1 MNPTSAPHA
10 RRVSGAGA
18 LLAIAAATLQAQAR
32 DPMSLASGWVRESW
46 SIADGLP
53 VNSINALIQSR
64 TGYLWAATFD
74 GLVRFD
80 GVRFTVY
87 NSANSP
93 GLPSDRI
100 MSVMETRDGAL
111 WMNTEQLYLVR
122 FAKGRFTHIDESR
135 GLVAG
140 ASVIYEDPSGHVFI
154 GTDRGLG
161 RMEGDRFVPVAPDV
175 IRRRV
180 MSIVRRR
187 DGSLWVAT
195 ELDGVYRIVGSSAER
210 VIVAPAFEGDSVFT
224 LFEDPQERL
233 WISGARGVWDVPKGA
248 LAGIPTLGPH
258 PGDIQRFV
266 YLPAAGAVLGYG
278 LNGVFR
284 FDPDH
289 HVVAVDA
296 RRHQFTLA
304 APLQVLGNDSA
315 WHAIDRDLMLN
326 GHRVY
331 TLDPGPHPP
340 TMRITDL
347 LLDREGGIWLAT
359 DGMGLHRLRR
369 SVFTTYSAPEG
380 LAARN
385 AYVVARDSMD
395 ALWVGSV
402 REGTSRISP
411 DRRTIQNFTPAEG
424 YPPQVTSILQDRDGI
439 LFGTP
444 FGLHFCTV
452 PGMHCPRV
460 VSPYFDW
467 PGVYALYRTSDGR
480 LLAGTKTQVV
490 ERRDGRWT
498 PVSEWP
504 GQAPARA
511 FAETPDGAVWVGTNG
526 GGVVRCLAGHCRT
539 ITTREGLPADIIR
552 SLYVDGDGWLWIGT
566 EGRGL
571 ARLDPRRWP
580 AADERYVPKIT
591 GYATSDGLY
600 DPVVHEILE
609 DGAGRLWMNSNRG
622 IFWVR
627 RDELNAF
634 ADHRIP
640 RIHSTAYT
648 ERDGLRNRE
657 GNGGFQPAGARTND
671 GRLWFPTQDGI
682 VGVDPSRVTQG
693 REPPSVT
700 VEQVTSHGRVLE
712 ADTSLLAIRPDQRD
726 LEISYTALTFV
737 EPGNVRFRYRLEPY
751 DPDWVDA
758 GSRRT
763 AFYTRVP
770 PGHYTFKVVASQGG
784 DRWSPAAARVALSVA
799 PLFQETG
806 TAKVLL
812 GLAIALLAALAYQ
825 WRVRSLRQRGA
836 ELTALVG
843 TRTAALQRNEQQL
856 ATQNAK
862 LEQLNQMRSRL
873 FANLSHEFRTPLTL
887 ILGPLKSLLDGRHG
901 VLSREAREQGDLML
915 RNTQRLLRLINQ
927 ILDLTKLQAGSV
939 TVNRQPLDLVGFV
952 RSGTQAFAPLA
963 ERNGIALVFR
973 SALPSLTLR
982 ADPEQLEKVLL
993 NLLSNAVKFTGGGG
1007 MIDVSVGD
1015 TGGFA
1020 TISVRDTG
1028 VGIGPTDLPHIF
1040 ERFYQ
1045 ADSANTRRYEGT
1057 GIGLAL
1063 VKELVELHGG
1073 EIGVTSTPGQGTT
1086 FTVRLPLNVAGKDE
1100 TAAAPSA
1107 APSAELSELYA
1118 LESSSPDHLSQDG
1131 RGAMV
1136 EEEESVQDRTTILLV
1151 DDNPD
1156 VRAYVRSVLTP
1167 QYQVLE
1173 AGDGRAGL
1181 VLAREALPDLIVADV
1196 MMPELDGLG
1205 LGRALKSDPMTDAIP
1220 VVLLTARA
1228 ESADQIAGLEAG
1240 ADAYLVKPFDPGV
1253 LTACVSNL
1261 LAQRERLRERF
1272 RLGESAPPPTVPAA
1286 PSQLDVRLRPL
1297 VEAHLVDPEFGP
1309 EALAEAA
1316 SLSYHQLYRSLRDEL
1331 GTTPTRYIRTVR
1343 AECAAALLRQGA
1355 GSVTEIAYAVGF
1367 ESLSYFRRAFKER
1380 FDATP
1385 SDFLASEPRS

>member
-1 MNPTSAPHA
+1 MFERASRLPVAVLALAGSA
-10 RRVSGAGA
+10 
-18 LLAIAAATLQAQAR
+18 LQAQPP
-32 DPMSLASGWVRESW
+32 DPSALAAGWVRESW

-53 VNSINALIQSR
+53 INSINALIQSR
-64 TGYLWAATFD
+64 TGYVWLATFD

-100 MSVMETRDGAL
+100 LSVMETRDSAL

-122 FAKGRFTHIDESR
+122 FAHGRFTHIDESR
-135 GLVAG
+135 GLVGG
-140 ASVIYEDPSGHVFI
+140 AQMVYEDPSGQLFVG
-154 GTDRGLG
+154 GTNGLG
-161 RMEGDRFVPVAPDV
+161 RIEGDRLVPVAPDV
-175 IRRRV
+175 IRGRV
-180 MSIVRRR
+180 VDIVRRR
-187 DGSLWVAT
+187 DGSLWAAT
-195 ELDGVYRIVGSSAER
+195 ETSGVFRISGERAER
-210 VIVAPAFEGDSVFT
+210 VTVAPALDRDSLFS
-224 LFEDPQERL
+224 LFEDPEQRL
-233 WISGARGVWDVPKGA
+233 WIGAARGVWEVPKGA
-248 LAGIPTLGPH
+248 LAGIPTLGPY

-266 YLPAAGAVLGYG
+266 YLPATGAVLGYSP
-278 LNGVFR
+278 NGVFR

-289 HVVAVDA
+289 RVVPVDP
-296 RRHQFTLA
+296 RPHQFTLSV
-304 APLQVLGNDSA
+304 PLRLLGRDSA
-315 WHAIDRDLMLN
+315 WHAIGRDLMLN
-326 GHRVY
+326 GRKVY
-331 TLDPGPHPP
+331 TLDPGPNPP

-347 LLDREGGIWLAT
+347 LFDREGGIWLAT

-369 SVFTTYSAPEG
+369 SLFTTYSAPEG

-395 ALWVGSV
+395 ALWVGSLI
-402 REGTSRISP
+402 EGTSRISP
-411 DRRTIQNFTPAEG
+411 DRLTIQNFTPPRG

-444 FGLHFCTV
+444 FGIYSCSMAGMRCT
-452 PGMHCPRV
+452 RLA
-460 VSPYFDW
+460 SPYFDW
-467 PGVYALYRTSDGR
+467 PGVYALYRARDGR
-480 LLAGTKTQVV
+480 ELAGTKTQVV
-490 ERRDGRWT
+490 ERRTSGWT
-498 PVSEWP
+498 PLSEWP

-511 FAETPDGAVWVGTNG
+511 FAETPDGALWVGTNG

-566 EGRGL
+566 EGRGV

-580 AADERYVPKIT
+580 AIDDRYVPPIVAYGT
-591 GYATSDGLY
+591 RDGLY
-600 DPVVHEILE
+600 DPVVHVILE
-609 DGAGRLWMNSNRG
+609 DGDGRLWMNSNRG

-634 ADHRIP
+634 ADRRIA

-657 GNGGFQPAGARTND
+657 GNGGFQPAGAKTKD

-693 REPPSVT
+693 RKPPSVI
-700 VEQVTSHGRVLE
+700 VEQVTSSGRVIS
-712 ADTSLLAIRPDQRD
+712 ADTSRLELSPSERD
-726 LEISYTALTFV
+726 LEITYTALTFV
-737 EPGNVRFRYRLEPY
+737 EPGNVRFRYRLDPY
-751 DPDWVDA
+751 DRDWVDA

-784 DRWSPAAARVALSVA
+784 DRWTPAEATVQLSLA
-799 PLFQETG
+799 PLFRETG
-806 TAKVLL
+806 TAKLLLVL
-812 GLAIALLAALAYQ
+812 GLALLAALAYQ
-825 WRVRSLRQRGA
+825 WRVRSLRQREVVLTAEVGARTA
-836 ELTALVG
+836 EL
-843 TRTAALQRNEQQL
+843 RQSEQQL

-901 VLSREAREQGDLML
+901 ALSPEARGQGDLML

-952 RSGTQAFAPLA
+952 RSGTQAFTPLA

-973 SALPSLTLR
+973 SALQGLTLR

-993 NLLSNAVKFTGGGG
+993 NLLSNAVKFTGSGGI
-1007 MIDVSVGD
+1007 IDVSVAQDDG
-1015 TGGFA
+1015 TA
-1020 TISVRDTG
+1020 SIVVRDSG
-1028 VGIGPTDLPHIF
+1028 VGISAPDLPHIF
-1040 ERFYQ
+1040 DRFYQ
-1045 ADSANTRRYEGT
+1045 ADSATTRRYEGT

-1073 EIGVTSTPGQGTT
+1073 EIGVISSPGQGTT
-1086 FTVRLPLNVAGKDE
+1086 FTVRLPCDAAGIK
-1100 TAAAPSA
+1100 APSA
-1107 APSAELSELYA
+1107 SSALPSTELSEILA
-1118 LESSSPDHLSQDG
+1118 LEPPDSERPLPQ
-1131 RGAMV
+1131 
-1136 EEEESVQDRTTILLV
+1136 EEHAEDRTTVLLV

-1156 VRAYVRSVLTP
+1156 VRAYVRSVLAP
-1167 QYQVLE
+1167 QFHILE
-1173 AGDGRAGL
+1173 AGDGKAGL
-1181 VLAREALPDLIVADV
+1181 ALAREALPDLIVADV

-1220 VVLLTARA
+1220 VILLTARA

-1240 ADAYLVKPFDPGV
+1240 ADAYLMKPFDPGV
-1253 LTACVSNL
+1253 LSASVANL
-1261 LAQRERLRERF
+1261 LQQRRRLRERF
-1272 RLGESAPPPTVPAA
+1272 RLGESAPPVTEPAA
-1286 PSQLDVRLRPL
+1286 PSGLDLRLRPL
-1297 VEAHLVDPEFGP
+1297 VEAHLVDPDFGP

-1343 AECAAALLRQGA
+1343 AECAAALLKQGA

-1380 FDATP
+1380 FEATP
-1385 SDFLASEPRS
+1385 SDFLASGAKS

>member
-1 MNPTSAPHA
+1 M
-10 RRVSGAGA
+10 
-18 LLAIAAATLQAQAR
+18 LAIAAAALQAQAG
-32 DPMSLASGWVRESW
+32 DPSALASGWVRESW

-53 VNSINALIQSR
+53 VNSINGLIQSR
-64 TGYLWAATFD
+64 TGYVWLATFD

-100 MSVMETRDGAL
+100 MSVMETRDSAL
-111 WMNTEQLYLVR
+111 WLLTEQRYLVR
-122 FAKGRFTHIDESR
+122 FARGRFTPIDESR
-135 GLVAG
+135 GLVGGPFA
-140 ASVIYEDPSGHVFI
+140 IYEDPSGQVFI
-154 GTDRGLG
+154 GSEQGLG
-161 RMEGDRFVPVAPDV
+161 RIEGDRLVPVDPEV
-175 IRRRV
+175 IRGKV
-180 MSIVRRR
+180 LSIVRRR
-187 DGSLWVAT
+187 DGSLWVGT
-195 ELDGVYRIVGSSAER
+195 ETNGVFRIADAGAER
-210 VIVAPAFEGDSVFT
+210 VTVAPAFEGDSVFT
-224 LFEDPQERL
+224 VWEDPEERL
-233 WISGARGVWDVPKGA
+233 WLGSSRGVWQVPKGA
-248 LAGIPTLGPH
+248 VAGIPMLGPA
-258 PGDIQRFV
+258 PGNIQRFV
-266 YLPAAGAVLGYG
+266 YLPATGAVLGYG
-278 LNGVFR
+278 MKGVFR
-284 FDPDH
+284 FDRDH
-289 HVVAVDA
+289 RVVPVDP
-296 RRHQFTLA
+296 RLHQFTLSV
-304 APLQVLGNDSA
+304 PLQVLGRDSA

-326 GHRVY
+326 GRRVY
-331 TLDPGPHPP
+331 TLDPESNRP
-340 TMRITDL
+340 TVRITDL
-347 LLDREGGIWLAT
+347 LFDREGGIWLAT

-369 SVFTTYSAPEG
+369 SLFTSLSGPEG

-385 AYVVARDSMD
+385 AYVVARDSTD
-395 ALWVGSV
+395 ALWVGSLL
-402 REGTSRISP
+402 EGTSRVSP
-411 DRRTIQNFTPAEG
+411 DRRTIQNFTPARG
-424 YPPQVTSILQDRDGI
+424 YPSQVTSIVQDRDGI

-444 FGLHFCTV
+444 FGSYSCGESGMRCTKV
-452 PGMHCPRV
+452 P
-460 VSPYFDW
+460 SLYFEW
-467 PGVYALYRTSDGR
+467 PGVYAFYRAKDGR

-498 PVSEWP
+498 PMTEWP
-504 GQAPARA
+504 GRAPARA
-511 FAETPDGAVWVGTNG
+511 FAETPDGALWVGTNG
-526 GGVVRCLAGHCRT
+526 GGVVRCFAGRCRT
-539 ITTREGLPADIIR
+539 LTTREGLPADLIR

-580 AADERYVPKIT
+580 AEDDRYVPPIV
-591 GYATSDGLY
+591 GYATTDGLF

-609 DGAGRLWMNSNRG
+609 DDEGRLWMNSNRG

-634 ADHRIP
+634 AEHRIP

-657 GNGGFQPAGARTND
+657 GNGGFQPAGAKTRD

-693 REPPSVT
+693 REPPPVT
-700 VEQVTSHGRVLE
+700 VEQVTSRGRVLS
-712 ADTSLLAIRPDQRD
+712 ADTSIALKPTERD
-726 LEISYTALTFV
+726 LEITYTALTFV

-751 DPDWVDA
+751 DKDWVDA

-784 DRWSPAAARVALSVA
+784 DRWTPAEAAVQLSVA
-799 PLFQETG
+799 PLFRETAA
-806 TAKVLL
+806 AKILL
-812 GLAIALLAALAYQ
+812 AIAIALLGALAYQ
-825 WRVRSLRQRGA
+825 WRVRSLRQREV
-836 ELTALVG
+836 ELTVLVE
-843 TRTAALQRNEQQL
+843 TRTAELQRNEQQL
-856 ATQNAK
+856 ASQNVK

-901 VLSREAREQGDLML
+901 ALSLEAREQGGLML

-927 ILDLTKLQAGSV
+927 ILDLTRLQAGSV
-939 TVNRQPLDLVGFV
+939 TVRRQPVELVGFA
-952 RSGTQAFAPLA
+952 RSVTQAFTPLA
-963 ERNGIALVFR
+963 ERNGISLIFR
-973 SALPSLTLR
+973 SALRRLTLR

-993 NLLSNAVKFTGGGG
+993 NLLSNAVKFTGNGGI
-1007 MIDVSVGD
+1007 IDVSVIQDSG
-1015 TGGFA
+1015 A
-1020 TISVRDTG
+1020 AAIVVRDSG
-1028 VGIGPTDLPHIF
+1028 VGIAAADLPHIF
-1040 ERFYQ
+1040 DRFYQ
-1045 ADSANTRRYEGT
+1045 ADSANTRRYEGS

-1086 FTVRLPLNVAGKDE
+1086 FTVRLPLNVAGSDE
-1100 TAAAPSA
+1100 TAAAPSTT
-1107 APSAELSELYA
+1107 PSAELSELYA

-1131 RGAMV
+1131 TGATA
-1136 EEEESVQDRTTILLV
+1136 EEKEENAADRTTVLLV

-1156 VRAYVRSVLTP
+1156 VRAYVRSVLAP
-1167 QYQVLE
+1167 QFHVLE
-1173 AGDGRAGL
+1173 AGDGKAGL
-1181 VLAREALPDLIVADV
+1181 ALAREALPDLIVADV

-1205 LGRALKSDPMTDAIP
+1205 LGRALKADPMTDAIP
-1220 VVLLTARA
+1220 VILLTARA

-1253 LTACVSNL
+1253 LTACVANL
-1261 LAQRERLRERF
+1261 LSQRRRLRERF
-1272 RLGESAPPPTVPAA
+1272 RLGESAPPATAPTAT
-1286 PSQLDVRLRPL
+1286 SGLDLRLRPL
-1297 VEAHLVDPEFGP
+1297 VEAHLVDPDFGP

-1331 GTTPTRYIRTVR
+1331 ATTPTRYIRTVR
-1343 AECAAALLRQGA
+1343 AECAAALLKQGA

-1385 SDFLASEPRS
+1385 SDFLASNANP

>member
-1 MNPTSAPHA
+1 
-10 RRVSGAGA
+10 V
-18 LLAIAAATLQAQAR
+18 
-32 DPMSLASGWVRESW
+32 
-46 SIADGLP
+46 
-53 VNSINALIQSR
+53 
-64 TGYLWAATFD
+64 
-74 GLVRFD
+74 
-80 GVRFTVY
+80 
-87 NSANSP
+87 
-93 GLPSDRI
+93 
-100 MSVMETRDGAL
+100 
-111 WMNTEQLYLVR
+111 
-122 FAKGRFTHIDESR
+122 
-135 GLVAG
+135 
-140 ASVIYEDPSGHVFI
+140 
-154 GTDRGLG
+154 
-161 RMEGDRFVPVAPDV
+161 
-175 IRRRV
+175 
-180 MSIVRRR
+180 
-187 DGSLWVAT
+187 
-195 ELDGVYRIVGSSAER
+195 
-210 VIVAPAFEGDSVFT
+210 
-224 LFEDPQERL
+224 
-233 WISGARGVWDVPKGA
+233 
-248 LAGIPTLGPH
+248 
-258 PGDIQRFV
+258 
-266 YLPAAGAVLGYG
+266 
-278 LNGVFR
+278 
-284 FDPDH
+284 
-289 HVVAVDA
+289 
-296 RRHQFTLA
+296 
-304 APLQVLGNDSA
+304 
-315 WHAIDRDLMLN
+315 
-326 GHRVY
+326 
-331 TLDPGPHPP
+331 
-340 TMRITDL
+340 RITDL
-347 LLDREGGIWLAT
+347 LFDREGGIWLAT

-369 SVFTTYSAPEG
+369 SLFTALGAPEG
-380 LAARN
+380 LTARN
-385 AYVVARDSMD
+385 AYVVARDSTD
-395 ALWVGSV
+395 ALWVGSLI
-402 REGTSRISP
+402 EGTSRVSP
-411 DRRTIQNFTPAEG
+411 DRRTIQNFTPARG

-444 FGLHFCTV
+444 FGNYHCTLLGV
-452 PGMHCPRV
+452 SCTKV
-460 VSPYFDW
+460 ASPYFAW
-467 PGVYALYRTSDGR
+467 PGVFALYQARDGR
-480 LLAGTKTQVV
+480 LLAGTKTQVL
-490 ERRDGRWT
+490 ERGDGQWT

-504 GQAPARA
+504 GRAPARA
-511 FAETPDGAVWVGTNG
+511 FAETPDGALWVGTNG
-526 GGVVRCLAGHCRT
+526 GGVVRCLAGRCRT

-600 DPVVHEILE
+600 DPVVHVILE

-682 VGVDPSRVTQG
+682 VGVDPARVTQG

-770 PGHYTFKVVASQGG
+770 PGHYAFKVVASQGG
-784 DRWSPAAARVALSVA
+784 DRWSPAAATVALSVA

-806 TAKVLL
+806 TARVLF
-812 GLAIALLAALAYQ
+812 GVAIALLGALAYQ
-825 WRVRSLRQRGA
+825 WRVRSLRRREG
-836 ELTALVG
+836 ELTALVD
-843 TRTAALQRNEQQL
+843 TRTAALQQSEQEL

-887 ILGPLKSLLDGRHG
+887 ILGPLKGLLDGRHG
-901 VLSREAREQGDLML
+901 TLSSDARREGDLML

-927 ILDLTKLQAGSV
+927 ILDLTKLQAGGV
-939 TVNRQPLDLVGFV
+939 TINRQPLDLVGFV

-973 SALPSLTLR
+973 SSLRTLALR

-993 NLLSNAVKFTGGGG
+993 NLLSNAVKFTGNGG
-1007 MIDVSVGD
+1007 MIDVSVGQD
-1015 TGGFA
+1015 PHPLTPTPRMGGETAGCA
-1020 TISVRDTG
+1020 TIVVRDTG

-1045 ADSANTRRYEGT
+1045 ADSATTRRYEGT

-1073 EIGVTSTPGQGTT
+1073 EIGVASTPGEGTT
-1086 FTVRLPLNVAGKDE
+1086 FTVRLPLDAAGPE
-1100 TAAAPSA
+1100 ATPPASSA
-1107 APSAELSELYA
+1107 LPTAELSELVTAETPSAPGA
-1118 LESSSPDHLSQDG
+1118 LFQNGSGGTEDQDN
-1131 RGAMV
+1131 
-1136 EEEESVQDRTTILLV
+1136 VQDRTTILLV

-1156 VRAYVRSVLTP
+1156 VRAYVRSVLAP
-1167 QYQVLE
+1167 RYQVLE

-1181 VLAREALPDLIVADV
+1181 ALAREALPDLIVADV

-1253 LTACVSNL
+1253 LTACVTNL
-1261 LAQRERLRERF
+1261 LTQRQRLRERF

-1286 PSQLDVRLRPL
+1286 PSQLDVKLRPL

-1331 GTTPTRYIRTVR
+1331 GNTPTGYIRTVR

-1385 SDFLASEPRS
+1385 SDFLASERRS